1 MVVNGEGWQIWG
13 LVYTTITFNVFLLL
27 QKERLVYPV
36 SQLIHQGLR
45 YISDLYNDDDSLLH
59 IFTLKMNYNMFTLA
73 IRKNIKIFT
82 F

>member
-27 QKERLVYPV
+27 QKERLIYPA

-59 IFTLKMNYNMFTLA
+59 IFALKMNYNMFTLA

>member
-36 SQLIHQGLR
+36 SQLIHHLR
-45 YISDLYNDDDSLLH
+45 
-59 IFTLKMNYNMFTLA
+59 FTVYK
-73 IRKNIKIFT
+73 
-82 F
+82 